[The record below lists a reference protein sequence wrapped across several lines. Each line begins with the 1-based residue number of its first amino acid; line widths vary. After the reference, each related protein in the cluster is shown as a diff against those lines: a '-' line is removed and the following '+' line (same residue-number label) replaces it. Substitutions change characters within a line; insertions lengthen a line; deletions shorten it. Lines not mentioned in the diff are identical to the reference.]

1 MSFFG
6 PWGIW
11 TQLFSHETI
20 YKRDEVKSPK
30 LNNIA
35 CGDVNRKFV
44 GRHVLENINTFWNER
59 FYKIKMGNQFHYHG
73 TIHSDIYSSVHLRLY
88 DASSFPCWNAFYP
101 SSLRQRL
108 CKELNIG
115 SNAFRRQFGFSR
127 EAQVVRRETLLWL
140 WLEMKFRGDSEETNK
155 RSWNWT
161 NKQLRKF
168 WCVLPM
174 SSLFTS
180 FVNRERPPRAS
191 IAFLW
196 LLRPIFGDRFTKI
209 QWPERSGWQSWKL
222 SIATVGESASSRVQF
237 QLRVCQLPECE
248 LVNHWAI
255 ERFLKHSRECQLLL
269 WDVTDD
275 F

>member
-1 MSFFG
+1 MPLEGNLDLAERLKLWDARHFCGSG
-6 PWGIW
+6 WKW
-11 TQLFSHETI
+11 NLEATA
-20 YKRDEVKSPK
+20 KRQ
-30 LNNIA
+30 
-35 CGDVNRKFV
+35 
-44 GRHVLENINTFWNER
+44 T
-59 FYKIKMGNQFHYHG
+59 
-73 TIHSDIYSSVHLRLY
+73 
-88 DASSFPCWNAFYP
+88 
-101 SSLRQRL
+101 
-108 CKELNIG
+108 
-115 SNAFRRQFGFSR
+115 R
-127 EAQVVRRETLLWL
+127 EAGIEQI
-140 WLEMKFRGDSEETNK
+140 S
-155 RSWNWT
+155 NWESFDVYF
-161 NKQLRKF
+161 Q
-168 WCVLPM
+168 C
-174 SSLFTS
+174 LFTS

-269 WDVTDD
+269 WDVTDY

>member
-1 MSFFG
+1 MKQFIKEKK
-6 PWGIW
+6 WKVQNWTIW
-11 TQLFSHETI
+11 LAGTWTGNLLEDTFLKTSILSEMKGFT
-20 YKRDEVKSPK
+20 KSK
-30 LNNIA
+30 WEISSTTMA
-35 CGDVNRKFV
+35 QSTVTSTV
-44 GRHVLENINTFWNER
+44 QNTFV
-59 FYKIKMGNQFHYHG
+59 FMM
-73 TIHSDIYSSVHLRLY
+73 LL
-88 DASSFPCWNAFYP
+88 FPYRNVFYP
-101 SSLRQRL
+101 SSL